1 MASHRSSSADRPSP
15 ARRLTTARTAL
26 VTGASTGIGADF
38 ARRLASD
45 GLDLVL
51 VARSADKLE
60 ALAESIRSDSGRH
73 VTVLARDLG
82 RPGAA
87 ASLVEDV
94 DALGIEVDFL
104 LNNAGFGTH
113 GPVALADPDRL
124 SDEIRLNC
132 EVLTELSQRFLPG
145 MTSRRRG
152 TIVNVAS
159 NAAFQPLPQMAV
171 YGATK
176 AYVLSFT
183 EALWHETQGTGVR
196 VLALCPGPTETPFFA
211 IAGEDFAR
219 TKRTTAQLIDT
230 AKRAL
235 ADGRPSVVDGTYNA
249 LLARVGVRFLPK
261 RVALWAAAKTV
272 GSRS

>member
-1 MASHRSSSADRPSP
+1 M
-15 ARRLTTARTAL
+15 
-26 VTGASTGIGADF
+26 TGASTGIGADF
-38 ARRLASD
+38 ARRLAVD

-60 ALAESIRSDSGRH
+60 ALADSIRSESGRR

-82 RPGAA
+82 QPGAA
-87 ASLVEDV
+87 RALVDEV
-94 DALGIEVDFL
+94 EALDIEVDFL

-113 GPVALADPDRL
+113 GAVVLADPDRL

-183 EALWHETQGTGVR
+183 EALWHETRGTGVR
-196 VLALCPGPTETPFFA
+196 VLALCPGPTETPFFE

-219 TKRTTAQLIDT
+219 SKRTTLQLIDT

-235 ADGRPSVVDGTYNA
+235 GNGRPSVVDGTWNA
-249 LLARVGVRFLPK
+249 LLARVGVRLLPT
-261 RVALWAAAKTV
+261 RIALWAAAKTV
-272 GSRS
+272 DSRP